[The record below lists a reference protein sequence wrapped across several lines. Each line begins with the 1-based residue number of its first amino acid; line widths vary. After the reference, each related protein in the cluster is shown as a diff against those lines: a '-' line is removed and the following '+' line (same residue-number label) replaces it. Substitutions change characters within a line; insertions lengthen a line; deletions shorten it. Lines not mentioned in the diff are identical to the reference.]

1 MDIRD
6 QLNRFIAPVTTRMR
20 NMIVRGVIKLVDN
33 DAKIQRMQNS
43 LLAGELKDNL
53 EHYQDY
59 GFESVPL
66 EGMETLVTFCG
77 GDRSNG
83 VIVAVGDRKFRLKGM
98 KGGEVALYTDE
109 GDFIKLGRGRR
120 ISVSTLHLEVNAEED
135 VTYNTKKIQFNASES
150 VTVDTPII
158 STTQKFSAGGDVSD
172 KKGSM
177 QAIRDTFNNHNH
189 DGDSG
194 GKTGSPNS
202 QM

>member
-1 MDIRD
+1 
-6 QLNRFIAPVTTRMR
+6 MR
-20 NMIVRGVIKLVDN
+20 NMIVRGVIKMVDN
-33 DAKIQRMQNS
+33 DTKVQRMQNS

-66 EGMETLVTFCG
+66 AGMETLVTFCG

-109 GDFIKLGRGRR
+109 GDFIKLGRDRK
-120 ISVSTLHLEVNAEED
+120 ISVSTLHLEINAEES
-135 VTYNTKKIQFNASES
+135 VTYNTKKMQINASES
-150 VTVDTPII
+150 TSFNTPII
-158 STTQKFSAGGDVSD
+158 EATQNLSANGDVSD

-177 QAIRDTFNNHNH
+177 QAIRDTFNDHNHN
-189 DGDSG
+189 GDSG
-194 GKTGSPNS
+194 GKTGNPNS